1 MTKFE
6 QAELIRLAA
15 AKLPHDEPDLKWQ
28 LLAWSRELLNEPET
42 INTGPSS
49 NIMNKFQVAK
59 DYVLATQQN
68 QLLES
73 ALTKAV
79 QLLDQDNQL
88 NLYGPIHQAYET
100 LVLQILGEQ
109 LFDYILVWIYELDFG
124 KDETQTFEEF
134 FNNHQDLH

>member
-1 MTKFE
+1 
-6 QAELIRLAA
+6 
-15 AKLPHDEPDLKWQ
+15 
-28 LLAWSRELLNEPET
+28 
-42 INTGPSS
+42 
-49 NIMNKFQVAK
+49 MNKFQVAK

-68 QLLES
+68 QQLES
-73 ALTKAV
+73 ALTKAI

-134 FNNHQDLH
+134 FNSHQDLH

>member
-1 MTKFE
+1 
-6 QAELIRLAA
+6 
-15 AKLPHDEPDLKWQ
+15 
-28 LLAWSRELLNEPET
+28 
-42 INTGPSS
+42 
-49 NIMNKFQVAK
+49 MNKFQVAK

-68 QLLES
+68 QQLES
-73 ALTKAV
+73 AITKAI

-88 NLYGPIHQAYET
+88 NLYGPIYQAYET

-134 FNNHQDLH
+134 FNSHQDLH

>member
-1 MTKFE
+1 
-6 QAELIRLAA
+6 
-15 AKLPHDEPDLKWQ
+15 
-28 LLAWSRELLNEPET
+28 
-42 INTGPSS
+42 
-49 NIMNKFQVAK
+49 MNKFQVAK